1 MLLADTA
8 PEDADVVL
16 RRTCWAEVP
25 AVEPEA
31 AEEELRTVVPL
42 AEEVPEADPVVVRVA
57 EPEELFRVWLPVVVD
72 RVWLL
77 VLPVV
82 VDRVWLPVLPEAAVP
97 VFVLRRTWGSD
108 AAEEDALREEAA
120 ADVLRVAAED
130 FVAEALLFLV
140 AEVLEER
147 VTCRASEAPREEVA
161 VDVLRF

>member
-42 AEEVPEADPVVVRVA
+42 AEEVPEAEPEALLTVEEPEAEPVVVRVA
-57 EPEELFRVWLPVVVD
+57 EPEELFRVWLLVVVD
-72 RVWLL
+72 RFWLL

-82 VDRVWLPVLPEAAVP
+82 VDRFWLPVLPV
-97 VFVLRRTWGSD
+97 VVD
-108 AAEEDALREEAA
+108 
-120 ADVLRVAAED
+120 RV
-130 FVAEALLFLV
+130 
-140 AEVLEER
+140 
-147 VTCRASEAPREEVA
+147 
-161 VDVLRF
+161 

>member
-1 MLLADTA
+1 M
-8 PEDADVVL
+8 
-16 RRTCWAEVP
+16 
-25 AVEPEA
+25 
-31 AEEELRTVVPL
+31 
-42 AEEVPEADPVVVRVA
+42 
-57 EPEELFRVWLPVVVD
+57 
-72 RVWLL
+72 
-77 VLPVV
+77 
-82 VDRVWLPVLPEAAVP
+82 P